1 MSHLLQLLLILAVIL
16 FTAKYA
22 GYLSVRMGQPAVF
35 GKIALGLILGPTL
48 LDIINWH
55 IGGFYFFG
63 GVDPHAVAHGAAH
76 GVQQVSEALQHA
88 TGSAP
93 IGGWT
98 GEAIKHTLKDLAEL
112 GVLLLMFMAGLET
125 DLKQMMK
132 VGKVA
137 LWAAIGGVVAPMLA
151 GIGAGMGFNFLGLEF
166 DLYEAIFIGTI
177 LTATSVSISAQT
189 LMELGRLKTKEGTT
203 ILGAAVIDDVVG
215 IIVLS
220 FIIAFKPTSG
230 GAHDAPHQ
238 LLDWIMMGFQNAG
251 LADSAASYVRI
262 GFLVVMMAAFFFLAV
277 MADRWFIRPLLK
289 HFERMPISQPLL
301 AATLMIGLVY
311 AWAAEWIGN
320 VAAITGTYL
329 AGVLIGRTDMKHVV
343 EEKLH
348 TITYA
353 FFVPIFFVGIGLEA
367 NARPIFMPLAH
378 LPTMTRTEWL
388 VLIFTLL
395 ICAIAVLTKVWG
407 CQAGAKL
414 AGFTSKESLRVG
426 VGMISRGEVGIIVA
440 LVGLNAGIIDSEVF
454 SMMILM
460 VLVTT
465 LVTPLWLKV
474 VFKKT
479 DDDDTGDT
487 PEPEPAVG

>member
-1 MSHLLQLLLILAVIL
+1 
-16 FTAKYA
+16 
-22 GYLSVRMGQPAVF
+22 
-35 GKIALGLILGPTL
+35 
-48 LDIINWH
+48 
-55 IGGFYFFG
+55 
-63 GVDPHAVAHGAAH
+63 
-76 GVQQVSEALQHA
+76 
-88 TGSAP
+88 
-93 IGGWT
+93 
-98 GEAIKHTLKDLAEL
+98 
-112 GVLLLMFMAGLET
+112 
-125 DLKQMMK
+125 
-132 VGKVA
+132 
-137 LWAAIGGVVAPMLA
+137 
-151 GIGAGMGFNFLGLEF
+151 
-166 DLYEAIFIGTI
+166 
-177 LTATSVSISAQT
+177 
-189 LMELGRLKTKEGTT
+189 
-203 ILGAAVIDDVVG
+203 
-215 IIVLS
+215 
-220 FIIAFKPTSG
+220 
-230 GAHDAPHQ
+230 
-238 LLDWIMMGFQNAG
+238 
-251 LADSAASYVRI
+251 
-262 GFLVVMMAAFFFLAV
+262 
-277 MADRWFIRPLLK
+277 
-289 HFERMPISQPLL
+289 
-301 AATLMIGLVY
+301 
-311 AWAAEWIGN
+311 
-320 VAAITGTYL
+320 
-329 AGVLIGRTDMKHVV
+329 MKHVV

-395 ICAIAVLTKVWG
+395 ICAIAVFTKVWG

-487 PEPEPAVG
+487 PEPELAEG